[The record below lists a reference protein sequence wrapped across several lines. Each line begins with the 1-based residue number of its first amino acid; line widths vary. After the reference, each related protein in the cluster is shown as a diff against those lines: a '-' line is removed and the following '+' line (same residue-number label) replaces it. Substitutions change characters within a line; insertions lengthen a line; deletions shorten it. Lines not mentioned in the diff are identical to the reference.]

1 MHPSDFDAHQAL
13 TPRATVG
20 ASWLRPAPV
29 RTARRAGWLAALLA
43 AVGLVGCGGG
53 AGTDAAPDRA
63 CNPDT
68 FDCLAM
74 YGADYPYAFE
84 HVDAS
89 VQVFTYDPAPRAG
102 FVRIK

>member
-1 MHPSDFDAHQAL
+1 MHPSDFDARQAL
-13 TPRATVG
+13 TPRATAG
-20 ASWLRPAPV
+20 ANWTRPAPA
-29 RTARRAGWLAALLA
+29 RARRRAGWLAALLA

-53 AGTDAAPDRA
+53 AGTDTAPDRA

-68 FDCLAM
+68 FDCVDQ
-74 YGADYPYAFE
+74 YGADYPYMFE
-84 HVDAS
+84 HADAS

>member
-1 MHPSDFDAHQAL
+1 MHRSDFDARQAL

-29 RTARRAGWLAALLA
+29 RTARRAGLLAALLA
-43 AVGLVGCGGG
+43 ALGLVGCGGG
-53 AGTDAAPDRA
+53 SDAGTAPDRS

-68 FDCLAM
+68 FDCVAM
-74 YGADYPYAFE
+74 YGAEYPYAFE
-84 HVDAS
+84 HVDTS
-89 VQVFTYDPAPRAG
+89 VQVFSHDATPRAG